1 MFCKKLDKVAIE
13 KDRLYSIDTDN
24 VEGEAIVQA
33 KLQGDVEDFVLKV
46 YKGSCL
52 VYYSVSTGADLTL
65 QFATDLTDIGAVRF
79 VANKEVVIS
88 FIIYNSPDFQV

>member
-52 VYYSVSTGADLTL
+52 VYYSVSTG
-65 QFATDLTDIGAVRF
+65 
-79 VANKEVVIS
+79 
-88 FIIYNSPDFQV
+88 SPHTGQVLPKNA